1 MDSLMQS
8 YVQALEGAEQ
18 YMKQPAQSLAP
29 DRIASR
35 ARRRSSMRVPCI
47 CMSRADRSH
56 ALP

>member
-8 YVQALEGAEQ
+8 YVQTLEEAEQ

-29 DRIASR
+29 ERIASC
-35 ARRRSSMRVPCI
+35 ARRRSPMCVPCI
-47 CMSRADRSH
+47 CMSRTDRSH